1 MRPHLYRKTGS
12 EPLTHLG
19 RSIGHSVLDFW
30 RWSVSDLVSNATRG
44 VLAEFIVGAALGVDF
59 SRVRDEWQA
68 WDLTAPNGLKIEV
81 KSAAYVQ
88 SWAQRDHS
96 KISFSIKGSKP
107 ANFKKDEVV
116 EAVRHSDVYVFCLLA
131 HKEANTLDPLA
142 LEQWRFYVVG
152 TSLIDDYTRSSHSIT
167 LPSLDKLVACCP
179 RGAAGP
185 IDFADLQTSIL
196 RHPSK
201 VEQGYHCTHT
211 GRLTKNER
219 PFDNAACVETP

>member
-12 EPLTHLG
+12 EPLTHHG
-19 RSIGHSVLDFW
+19 RSIGHSVLDFS

-68 WDLTAPNGLKIEV
+68 WDLTAPNGLRIEV
-81 KSAAYVQ
+81 KSSAYVQ
-88 SWAQRDHS
+88 SWEHERPS

-107 ANFKKDEVV
+107 QNSRAGEQV

-131 HKEANTLDPLA
+131 HGDPATIDPLA
-142 LEQWRFYVVG
+142 LEQWRFYAIA
-152 TSLIDDYTRSSHSIT
+152 TSIVDAYTRSAQSIT
-167 LPSLDKLVACCP
+167 LPSLDGLVRAYP

-185 IDFADLQTSIL
+185 LPFDELRASVV
-196 RHPSK
+196 RHPK
-201 VEQGYHCTHT
+201 KGVQDYVPKPAP
-211 GRLTKNER
+211 R
-219 PFDNAACVETP
+219 

>member
-88 SWAQRDHS
+88 SWAQERPS
-96 KISFSIKGSKP
+96 RISFSIKGTKP
-107 ANFKKDEVV
+107 QNFKAGEVV
-116 EAVRHSDVYVFCLLA
+116 EAVHHSDVYVFCLLA
-131 HKEANTLDPLA
+131 TTEPETIDPLA
-142 LEQWRFYVVG
+142 LEQWRFYAVA
-152 TSLIDDYTRSSHSIT
+152 TSLIDGYRRSRHSIT
-167 LPSLDKLVACCP
+167 LPSLDGLVKGYP

-185 IDFADLQTSIL
+185 MPFDQLRASIL
-196 RHPSK
+196 RHPEK
-201 VEQGYHCTHT
+201 HLQDYLPRVDDT
-211 GRLTKNER
+211 
-219 PFDNAACVETP
+219 D